1 MTASL
6 WMHRQLT
13 HQATFV
19 LKPLTILIPAQIKSF
34 ESDGGWKRFHPGWTC
49 LVFTGMLWCCV
60 ASTVLVPQLSTS
72 FTEGADS
79 MSLTGLIWVERCA
92 EIKTA
97 ALVTQ
102 QVTDSTQAYCSCN
115 GPTPHCNWP
124 TPHCNWPTPHCNWP
138 TPHKPIAVVT
148 GSTL

>member
-19 LKPLTILIPAQIKSF
+19 LKPLTMLTPAQIKSF
-34 ESDGGWKRFHPGWTC
+34 ELDGGWKRFHPGWTC

-102 QVTDSTQAYCSCN
+102 QL
-115 GPTPHCNWP
+115 
-124 TPHCNWPTPHCNWP
+124 
-138 TPHKPIAVVT
+138 TPHKPTAVVT
-148 GSTL
+148 DRLHTVTDQLHTVTDQLHTVTDQLHTSLLQL